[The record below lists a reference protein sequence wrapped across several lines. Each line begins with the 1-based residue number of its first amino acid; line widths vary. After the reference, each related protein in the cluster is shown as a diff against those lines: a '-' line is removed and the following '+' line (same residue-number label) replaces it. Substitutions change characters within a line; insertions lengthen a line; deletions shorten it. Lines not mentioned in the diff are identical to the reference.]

1 MAGLINLL
9 VIIIKVNVTVTK
21 TMIERI
27 LILIM
32 MMRKCR
38 PELPLA
44 TACLT
49 VGNVRKIHM
58 RSDTC
63 PDNHDD
69 DDDHDDIDDDYTDHD
84 DYDCMQ
90 YAVQID
96 LSPLFFLFNIV
107 T

>member
-1 MAGLINLL
+1 MIENIIL
-9 VIIIKVNVTVTK
+9 III
-21 TMIERI
+21 M
-27 LILIM
+27 M

-69 DDDHDDIDDDYTDHD
+69 DDYDDHDDDDYDDHD
-84 DYDCMQ
+84 DDGDNDCGR
-90 YAVQID
+90 
-96 LSPLFFLFNIV
+96 

>member
-21 TMIERI
+21 TMI

-69 DDDHDDIDDDYTDHD
+69 DHDDIDDDYTDHD

-96 LSPLFFLFNIV
+96 LSPLFSLFNIV

>member
-1 MAGLINLL
+1 MAGLINVL
-9 VIIIKVNVTVTK
+9 VIIIKVTATVTK
-21 TMIERI
+21 TMIKNI

-69 DDDHDDIDDDYTDHD
+69 ADDDDDVDDDCADHE
-84 DYDCMQ
+84 
-90 YAVQID
+90 
-96 LSPLFFLFNIV
+96 L